1 MKNSISTMF
10 CLIALFAGRAM
21 CFWLGSANKYFSI
34 LKTTFFCCIPENI
47 YILTHEINIQKS
59 FIFNCEVYKM
69 PEARCMKCKK
79 QVEIKEPKDV
89 KMKNGMNAVKGSC
102 PKCGTK
108 VFRIVGKA

>member
-1 MKNSISTMF
+1 
-10 CLIALFAGRAM
+10 
-21 CFWLGSANKYFSI
+21 
-34 LKTTFFCCIPENI
+34 
-47 YILTHEINIQKS
+47 
-59 FIFNCEVYKM
+59 
-69 PEARCMKCKK
+69 MKCKK